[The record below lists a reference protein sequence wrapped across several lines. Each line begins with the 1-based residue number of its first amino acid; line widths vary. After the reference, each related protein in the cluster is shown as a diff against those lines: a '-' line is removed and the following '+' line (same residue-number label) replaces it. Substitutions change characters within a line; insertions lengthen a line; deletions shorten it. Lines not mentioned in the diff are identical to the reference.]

1 MTALQQKTEIKSLTL
16 PQLQEYLKGLG
27 QPAYRAGQLY
37 SWLHSRL
44 ATEPGQMTNL
54 PASLRDALARQC
66 TLTVA
71 KIERK
76 QVSQIDGTVK
86 YLFAFDDGQCVEAV
100 LMRYKHGNSLCISTQ
115 VGCRMGCG
123 FCASTLGGLVR
134 SLTPAEM
141 LEQVYAATRDSGE
154 RVDSLVL
161 MGIGEP
167 LDNLENVLTFLEI
180 LSSPHGLNLSLRH
193 VSLST
198 CGLVDKI
205 DELAEH
211 RLGLTL
217 SISLHAPDDEI
228 RSKTMPVNRR
238 WSIDQLL
245 AACRRYFEKTGR
257 RISFEYALIAGVND
271 SPAQAAQLAAR
282 LRGMSCHV
290 NLIPVNEVPERAYRR
305 SPADSVSRFK
315 VALEA
320 QGINTTVRRS
330 LGGDISAAC
339 GQLRREQSAKGGDG
353 Q

>member
-1 MTALQQKTEIKSLTL
+1 MATTDKTDIKSLTL
-16 PQLQEYLKGLG
+16 PQLEAYIKGLG

-37 SWLHSRL
+37 SWLHNRL
-44 ATEPGQMTNL
+44 ATGWGQMTNL
-54 PASLRDALARQC
+54 PASLRETLASQC
-66 TLTVA
+66 ELTVA
-71 KIERK
+71 KVERK
-76 QVSQIDGTVK
+76 QVSKDGTVK
-86 YLFAFDDGQCVEAV
+86 YLFSFADGECVESV
-100 LMRYKHGNSLCISTQ
+100 LMQYKHGCSLCISTQ

-141 LEQVYAATRDSGE
+141 LEEVYAATRDSNK

-167 LDNLENVLTFLEI
+167 LDNLDNVLTFLNI
-180 LSSPHGLNLSLRH
+180 LSSPQGLNLSLRH

-217 SISLHAPDDEI
+217 SISLHAPNDEI

-238 WSIDQLL
+238 WNIDQLL
-245 AACRRYFEKTGR
+245 AACKRYFEKTGR

-271 SPAQAAQLAAR
+271 APEHAMELARR
-282 LRGMSCHV
+282 LRGFGCHV
-290 NLIPVNEVPERAYRR
+290 NLIPVNEVPERVYRR
-305 SPADSVSRFK
+305 SPTDSVSRFK
-315 VALEA
+315 ATLEA

-339 GQLRREQSAKGGDG
+339 GQLRREQTARGGEEG
-353 Q
+353 